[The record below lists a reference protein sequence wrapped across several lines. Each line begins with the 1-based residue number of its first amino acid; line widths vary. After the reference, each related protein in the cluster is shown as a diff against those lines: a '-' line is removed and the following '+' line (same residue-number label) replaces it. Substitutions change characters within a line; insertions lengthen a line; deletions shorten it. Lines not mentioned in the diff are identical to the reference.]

1 MKINLATDHAG
12 YVMKE
17 FIKNELIN
25 LDYEI
30 VDHGAN
36 YLDDTDDYPDF
47 IKLCSESVSRDV
59 DSFGIIFGGSGQGEA
74 MCANRTVGIRAGVYY
89 SGDTEII
96 KLLRQHNNANVL
108 SLGARFITN
117 QQALD
122 CVKLFIE
129 TQFSKDERHIRR
141 ITKLDASC

>member
-1 MKINLATDHAG
+1 
-12 YVMKE
+12 MKE

-47 IKLCSESVSRDV
+47 ISICSESVSKEI

-89 SGDTEII
+89 GGDIEII
-96 KLLRQHNNANVL
+96 KLLRQHNDANVL

-122 CVKLFIE
+122 CIKLFIE

-141 ITKLDASC
+141 IAKF